1 MTTSKAAEAKT
12 FATIAAQVK
21 LTRTASRTLARLSA
35 EQRNNILLAAA
46 DLLEAREAE
55 ILNANQQDCKSLE
68 QEITEGRA
76 SAALLKRLKTSA
88 AGIQDMARQ
97 IRDVARMEDPLG
109 QHLAA
114 TELDDRLILHKVSCP
129 LGVVAVI
136 FESRPD
142 VVPQVGSLAIK
153 TGNGLVLKGG
163 AEARRTNRVLVSVW
177 HEALATVNPALRDAI
192 CALEDRADVARILE
206 MDRDID
212 LVVPRGS
219 TEFVNYV
226 FQHSRIPVLGHG
238 SGICHIYVDREAD
251 LSQATGVILDSK
263 TQYPAACNSAEKI
276 LVHEDIA
283 AQFLPVVIKALQS
296 AGVEVR
302 GCSRTAQL
310 CSDLTVISATEEDWH
325 TEYGDLKITIKV
337 VRNLDE
343 AIEHINQYGSRHTD
357 SILTENTAAAEQ
369 FMDQVDA
376 ASVFHNASTRF
387 ADGFRYGLGAE
398 LGISNSK
405 LHARGPV
412 GLEGLLTY
420 KYKLH
425 GSGQIGLQPMPMA
438 ASHLNTGGW
447 ADLTAKDEK
456 WEQKSP
462 NSGTGLR
469 LSAWR
474 HFFALI

>member
-1 MTTSKAAEAKT
+1 VKPKKKKNREKMSNVAEAKT
-12 FATIAAQVK
+12 PGTTADQVQR
-21 LTRTASRTLARLSA
+21 TRAASRILARLSA
-35 EQRNNILLAAA
+35 DQRNKILLTAA

-55 ILNANQQDCKSLE
+55 ILSANQQDCAALE
-68 QEITEGRA
+68 QEILQNKS
-76 SAALLKRLKTSA
+76 SAPLLKRLRTSPS
-88 AGIQDMARQ
+88 GIKDMARQ
-97 IRDVARMEDPLG
+97 IRDVAGMEDPLG
-109 QHLAA
+109 KRLAA
-114 TELDDRLILHKVSCP
+114 TELDDGLILDKVSCP

-163 AEARRTNRVLVSVW
+163 AEARQTNRVLVSIW
-177 HEALATVNPALRDAI
+177 HEALASVNSALRDAI
-192 CALEDRADVARILE
+192 CALVDRADVARILE

-219 TEFVNYV
+219 AEFVNYV
-226 FQHSRIPVLGHG
+226 FRHSRIPVLGHG
-238 SGICHIYVDREAD
+238 SGICHIYVDGEAD
-251 LSQATGVILDSK
+251 LSRATSVILDSK

-276 LVHEDIA
+276 LLHEDIA
-283 AQFLPVVIKALQS
+283 NQFLPVLVQALQS

-302 GCSRTAQL
+302 GCARTAQI
-310 CSDLTVISATEEDWH
+310 CGDLKIVPATEEDWH

-337 VRNLDE
+337 VRDLNE

-357 SILTENTAAAEQ
+357 CILTENAAAAEQ
-369 FMDQVDA
+369 FMDEVDA

-425 GSGQIGLQPMPMA
+425 GNGQTVSTYANG
-438 ASHLNTGGW
+438 S
-447 ADLTAKDEK
+447 
-456 WEQKSP
+456 KSFKH
-462 NSGTGLR
+462 R
-469 LSAWR
+469 R
-474 HFFALI
+474 MD

>member
-1 MTTSKAAEAKT
+1 MSSAADYSQT
-12 FATIAAQVK
+12 DIAVQVQ
-21 LTRTASRTLARLSA
+21 RARRAARELARLSA
-35 EQRNNILLAAA
+35 GQRNQILLAAA
-46 DLLEAREAE
+46 ALLQAREAE
-55 ILNANQQDCKSLE
+55 ILKANREDCEALE
-68 QEITEGRA
+68 QEVRA
-76 SAALLKRLKTSA
+76 GTASVALLKRLKTSS
-88 AGIQDMARQ
+88 AGVREMARQ
-97 IRDVARMEDPLG
+97 IRDVARLEDPLG
-109 QHLAA
+109 RVLST
-114 TELDDRLILHKVSCP
+114 TELDDGLTLQKVSCA

-163 AEARRTNRVLVSVW
+163 AEAQHTNRVLVSLW
-177 HEALATVNPALRDAI
+177 HEALAAVSLSLRHAI
-192 CALEDRADVARILE
+192 CSLADRADVARILE

-238 SGICHIYVDREAD
+238 SGICHIYVDSAAD
-251 LSQATGVILDSK
+251 LSMAREVIVDAK
-263 TQYPAACNSAEKI
+263 TQYPAACNSVEKVLI
-276 LVHEDIA
+276 HKDVAGELVPE
-283 AQFLPVVIKALQS
+283 LVSALQS

-302 GCSRTAQL
+302 GCPQTAKLLPRSQ
-310 CSDLTVISATEEDWH
+310 IIPATEEDWH

-337 VRNLDE
+337 VSDMAQ
-343 AIEHINQYGSRHTD
+343 AIEHINHYGSRHTE
-357 SILTENTAAAEQ
+357 SILTRDARSAEI
-369 FMDQVDA
+369 FMDEVDA

-425 GSGQIGLQPMPMA
+425 GSGQ
-438 ASHLNTGGW
+438 TVT
-447 ADLTAKDEK
+447 DY
-456 WEQKSP
+456 
-462 NSGTGLR
+462 
-469 LSAWR
+469 
-474 HFFALI
+474 ALGKRTFKHRRV

>member
-1 MTTSKAAEAKT
+1 MSSAVEFKDPRS
-12 FATIAAQVK
+12 IAAQVQA
-21 LTRTASRTLARLSA
+21 TRRAARELARLSA
-35 EQRNNILLAAA
+35 DQRNQILFAAA
-46 DLLEAREAE
+46 DGLEAREAE
-55 ILNANQQDCKSLE
+55 ILKANREDCESLKGE
-68 QEITEGRA
+68 LAAGSA
-76 SAALLKRLKTSA
+76 SAALLKRLRTSVP
-88 AGIQDMARQ
+88 GIQEMAKQ
-97 IRDVARMEDPLG
+97 VRDVAKLEDPLG
-109 QHLAA
+109 RVLAT
-114 TELDDRLILHKVSCP
+114 TELDDGLTLQKVPCA

-163 AEARRTNRVLVSVW
+163 AEARETNRVLVSIW
-177 HEALATVNPALRDAI
+177 HEALSAFGPSLRPVI
-192 CALEDRADVARILE
+192 CALTDRADVARILE

-238 SGICHIYVDREAD
+238 SGICHIYVDSVAD
-251 LSQATGVILDSK
+251 LTMAKDVIVDAK
-263 TQYPAACNSAEKI
+263 VQYPAACNSVEKV
-276 LVHEDIA
+276 LVHQAIA
-283 AQFLPVVIKALQS
+283 EEFLPAIVAALQS

-302 GCSRTAQL
+302 GCSRTANL
-310 CSDLTVISATEEDWH
+310 LTHIQIVPATEQDWH
-325 TEYGDLKITIKV
+325 TEYGDLKITVKIV
-337 VRNLDE
+337 SDMDE
-343 AIEHINQYGSRHTD
+343 AIEHINRYGSRHTE
-357 SILTENTAAAEQ
+357 SILTQNQIAADR
-369 FMDQVDA
+369 FMEEVDA

-425 GSGQIGLQPMPMA
+425 GSGQTVTDYAQGRR
-438 ASHLNTGGW
+438 SFKHR
-447 ADLTAKDEK
+447 
-456 WEQKSP
+456 
-462 NSGTGLR
+462 R
-469 LSAWR
+469 L
-474 HFFALI
+474 

>member
-1 MTTSKAAEAKT
+1 MSRPAKAEAPDGV
-12 FATIAAQVK
+12 AAQVQH
-21 LTRTASRTLARLSA
+21 TRKAARELARLSA
-35 EQRNNILLAAA
+35 AQRNHILLAAA
-46 DLLEAREAE
+46 DRLEAREDD
-55 ILNANQQDCKSLE
+55 ILKANREDCESLE
-68 QEITEGRA
+68 RQISSGA
-76 SAALLKRLKTSA
+76 PSAALLRRLKTSA
-88 AGIQDMARQ
+88 AGIKDMARQ
-97 IRDVARMEDPLG
+97 VRDVARLEDPLG
-109 QHLAA
+109 RVLAT
-114 TELDDRLILHKVSCP
+114 TELDDGLILHKVSCA

-142 VVPQVGSLAIK
+142 VVPQVGSLALK

-163 AEARRTNRVLVSVW
+163 AEARETNRVLVSIW
-177 HEALATVNPALRDAI
+177 HEALAGTSPALRHAI
-192 CALEDRADVARILE
+192 CSLADRASVAQILE

-238 SGICHIYVDREAD
+238 SGICHIYVDSAAD
-251 LSQATGVILDSK
+251 LRMAERVIIDAK
-263 TQYPAACNSAEKI
+263 TQYPAACNSVEKV
-276 LVHEDIA
+276 LVHQDVA
-283 AQFLPVVIKALQS
+283 AEFLPAVVTALQS

-302 GCSRTAQL
+302 GCPVTIKLSPASL
-310 CSDLTVISATEEDWH
+310 IIPATEQDWH

-337 VRNLDE
+337 VRDTAE
-343 AIEHINQYGSRHTD
+343 AIEHINRCGSRHTE
-357 SILTENTAAAEQ
+357 SILSEDQRTAEL
-369 FMDQVDA
+369 FMDEVDA

-425 GSGQIGLQPMPMA
+425 GSGQTVTDYAQGKRTFKHRR
-438 ASHLNTGGW
+438 S
-447 ADLTAKDEK
+447 
-456 WEQKSP
+456 
-462 NSGTGLR
+462 
-469 LSAWR
+469 
-474 HFFALI
+474 

>member
-1 MTTSKAAEAKT
+1 MSSPVDYGQTDVAVQVLRARRAARE
-12 FATIAAQVK
+12 
-21 LTRTASRTLARLSA
+21 LARLST
-35 EQRNNILLAAA
+35 EQRNQVLLAAA
-46 DLLEAREAE
+46 GRLQAREAE
-55 ILNANQQDCKSLE
+55 ILKANRDDCEALE
-68 QEITEGRA
+68 REIRAGTA
-76 SAALLKRLKTSA
+76 SAALLKRLKTSS
-88 AGIQDMARQ
+88 AGISDMARQ
-97 IRDVARMEDPLG
+97 ICDVASLEDPLG
-109 QHLAA
+109 RVLST
-114 TELDDRLILHKVSCP
+114 TELDDGLMLQKVSCA

-163 AEARRTNRVLVSVW
+163 AEAQQTNRILVSVW
-177 HEALATVNPALRDAI
+177 HEALAAVSPSLRHAI
-192 CALEDRADVARILE
+192 CSLADRADVARILE

-238 SGICHIYVDREAD
+238 SGICHIYVDSAAD
-251 LSQATGVILDSK
+251 LSMAREVIVDAK
-263 TQYPAACNSAEKI
+263 TQYPAACNSVEKVLI
-276 LVHEDIA
+276 HKDVAGEFVPDLVS
-283 AQFLPVVIKALQS
+283 ALQS

-302 GCSRTAQL
+302 GCPQTARLLPRSQ
-310 CSDLTVISATEEDWH
+310 IIPAAEEDWH

-337 VRNLDE
+337 VSDM
-343 AIEHINQYGSRHTD
+343 AQAVEHINHYGSRHTE
-357 SILTENTAAAEQ
+357 SILTRDARAAEL
-369 FMDQVDA
+369 FMNEVDA

-425 GSGQIGLQPMPMA
+425 GSGQTVTDYAQGKRTFKHRRI
-438 ASHLNTGGW
+438 
-447 ADLTAKDEK
+447 
-456 WEQKSP
+456 
-462 NSGTGLR
+462 
-469 LSAWR
+469 
-474 HFFALI
+474 